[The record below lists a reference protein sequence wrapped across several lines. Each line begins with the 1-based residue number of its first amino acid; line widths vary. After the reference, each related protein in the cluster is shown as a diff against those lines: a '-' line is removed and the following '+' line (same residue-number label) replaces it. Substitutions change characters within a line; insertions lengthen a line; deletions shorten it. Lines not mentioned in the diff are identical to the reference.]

1 MMAFM
6 QKNGGVMPSGVTS
19 PSYLVCRI
27 EGDFARL
34 GSKPCP
40 TGFGVSLHTALT
52 SD

>member
-1 MMAFM
+1 MAFM